1 MILGV
6 ADEAVGVVCCA
17 VAATARDA
25 NSRGFMSA
33 CDVSLEKNEG
43 GGGEKEECLLLIT
56 KMRLDLTR
64 TCIHSDYP
72 AGCPPSK
79 KTLFVSFPLCT

>member
-1 MILGV
+1 VLSVVLLPLRPEMPI
-6 ADEAVGVVCCA
+6 VGVSC
-17 VAATARDA
+17 R
-25 NSRGFMSA
+25 

-72 AGCPPSK
+72 AGCLPSK